1 MSSVFPWIAV
11 LVAAFGLWQA
21 VRLAQAAR
29 HRQTAHAR
37 YFDEVKALFDG
48 GETRLQPSGF
58 PRMSG
63 RKDGLTFDLQA
74 IPDSLTFRKLPALWV
89 MVTLP
94 QPLPLDATL
103 DLMARPSGQEPFSHF
118 ASMAHSLPP
127 FSGLPSHVA
136 VRCDNAARVPPA
148 SLISHHA
155 QIFDDPSIKE
165 LVISPKGLRIVILA
179 EEAARG
185 SFLIFRDA
193 EMGLAPLPAAQIKPV
208 LDRLQTLRQDLIDWR
223 KDAP

>member
-21 VRLAQAAR
+21 LRLAQAAR
-29 HRQTAHAR
+29 HRKTAHAR
-37 YFDEVKALFDG
+37 YFDDVKSLFDG
-48 GETRLQPSGF
+48 GETRPQPSSF

-63 RKDGLTFDLQA
+63 RKDDLTFDLQA
-74 IPDSLTFRKLPALWV
+74 SPDSLTFRKLPALWV

-94 QPLPLDATL
+94 HPLPIKATL
-103 DLMARPSGQEPFSHF
+103 DLMARPSGLEPFSRF
-118 ASMAHSLPP
+118 NSLAQSLPP
-127 FSGLPSHVA
+127 MPGLPAHVA
-136 VRCDNAARVPPA
+136 VRCDDAAHVPPA

-155 QIFDDPSIKE
+155 QIFDDPSVKE

-185 SFLIFRDA
+185 RFLIFRDA
-193 EMGLAPLPAAQIKPV
+193 EMGLIPLPPARIKPL